1 MSRATSTAAA
11 EGRRVAVARWLADHI
26 AIEPERAASVAVGAT
41 LALAAATGLVAV
53 LEYGL
58 EVVDASS
65 VYLLAVVV
73 VAVFFGVVP
82 AVATAIAG
90 FVLHD
95 FLFIEPR
102 YTLVVNDPRELVT
115 LLLLL
120 VVGLVVGRLAGE
132 SRDRAVAAEARER
145 EARTMFNVS
154 FTLASQRDT
163 TNALPSIATLL
174 RDEIRAGRVWVVV
187 GDAVA
192 ADTSAPGQSPS
203 NPVVH
208 TVLRRRPG
216 DDPAEWVRVHA
227 PTRSRKSVQDP
238 AEQSYSVTI
247 SAGGRAYG
255 GLWVTRARDLGPPD
269 LGETRVLA
277 AAADQIG
284 GSLERDRLQREA
296 TSAEVSRRSEVLKS
310 ALLDSVSHDLRTPL
324 ASIRAA
330 AGTLMD
336 PEVEWPPDQRREI
349 AGSIDVEAEWLNRLV
364 TNLLDMSRV
373 EAGEL
378 RPSLAVFALA
388 DLVEEAVRRSGPG
401 LAQHQVEVRIPPDLP
416 PVLVDEVF
424 LGQVLA
430 NTLDNAAKYGGP
442 DAPIRVAAH
451 AASSHVIVVVED
463 GGPGVPAE
471 DLPRLFEKF
480 YRVAR
485 KGEGSRRGTGIGL
498 AVVRGLVEAMGGHV
512 EARGSELGG
521 LAIELDLPIAPARP
535 GEPGQ
540 ADDAL
545 DHELHA

>member
-120 VVGLVVGRLAGE
+120 VVGLVVGRLAGRV
-132 SRDRAVAAEARER
+132 SAIAQSPPKRRER

-192 ADTSAPGQSPS
+192 ADTLGARAVAVEPPSSTRCYAVGQATTLPS
-203 NPVVH
+203 
-208 TVLRRRPG
+208 G
-216 DDPAEWVRVHA
+216 SGVHA
-227 PTRSRKSVQDP
+227 PTRSR
-238 AEQSYSVTI
+238 
-247 SAGGRAYG
+247 
-255 GLWVTRARDLGPPD
+255 
-269 LGETRVLA
+269 
-277 AAADQIG
+277 
-284 GSLERDRLQREA
+284 
-296 TSAEVSRRSEVLKS
+296 EVRR
-310 ALLDSVSHDLRTPL
+310 RTPRNSPT
-324 ASIRAA
+324 A
-330 AGTLMD
+330 
-336 PEVEWPPDQRREI
+336 
-349 AGSIDVEAEWLNRLV
+349 
-364 TNLLDMSRV
+364 
-373 EAGEL
+373 
-378 RPSLAVFALA
+378 
-388 DLVEEAVRRSGPG
+388 
-401 LAQHQVEVRIPPDLP
+401 
-416 PVLVDEVF
+416 
-424 LGQVLA
+424 
-430 NTLDNAAKYGGP
+430 
-442 DAPIRVAAH
+442 
-451 AASSHVIVVVED
+451 
-463 GGPGVPAE
+463 
-471 DLPRLFEKF
+471 
-480 YRVAR
+480 
-485 KGEGSRRGTGIGL
+485 
-498 AVVRGLVEAMGGHV
+498 
-512 EARGSELGG
+512 
-521 LAIELDLPIAPARP
+521 
-535 GEPGQ
+535 
-540 ADDAL
+540 
-545 DHELHA
+545 